1 MKKLHEEKLLRAIA
15 KKHIG
20 DIEFCKKYGMNCP
33 TAEEML
39 EPYYE
44 NGKDEI
50 PPAELLEKADVV
62 FIQEFTSEL
71 SKLLEKDSLPESI
84 YQDLVFG
91 GTSD

>member
-1 MKKLHEEKLLRAIA
+1 
-15 KKHIG
+15 
-20 DIEFCKKYGMNCP
+20 
-33 TAEEML
+33 ML
-39 EPYYE
+39 KQCYE

-50 PPAELLEKADVV
+50 PPEELLEKADEV

-71 SKLLEKDSLPESI
+71 SKLLEKDSLPERI